1 MNTFTALYPLLSV
14 VLGAMVILLL
24 EVFLK
29 RENRDYLAYVSIL
42 FLLNAGRECIRV
54 WNRGY
59 SYFDGSLQLDNL
71 ALLLCLIL
79 ILASLFVILISMK
92 YLRLQNANIGEY
104 YALVLFALSGMIIM
118 VSSTDLVVVFLGLEV
133 LSMSSYALAGLKR
146 DDARS
151 AEAAV
156 KYFLLGSFAS
166 AFLVFGLAFLYGAAH
181 SLNITDI
188 VNFFRAENSL
198 SLMGLAGLG
207 LLIIGFGFKIAWVPF
222 HMWTPDVYEGSPTPI
237 TAFFS
242 VGPKVVGF
250 AVLMRL
256 FQLYWAESLN
266 SQVVSSALWV
276 IAVLTMVA
284 GNLLA
289 LRQRNV
295 KRILAYSSIAHAGY
309 LLVAL
314 LAQDNAGLVFYLLVY
329 LFMNM
334 GAFAAVT
341 ALSKK
346 GKEYLDLEDYKG
358 IGFRYPWIGAT
369 LAVFLFSLAG
379 FPPTGGFLAKFYI
392 FSSAVHGGFLWLV
405 IIGVLASLISV
416 YYYLRIVVTMY
427 MHPAT
432 QDIEIDAY
440 NPALF
445 LVLFL
450 CLYGVLQMGIF
461 PGNVLVIIKQA
472 VAALPI
478 L

>member
-14 VLGAMVILLL
+14 VVGALVVLLL

-29 RENRDYLAYVSIL
+29 RENRDYLAFVSML

-59 SYFDGSLQLDNL
+59 TYFDGNLQLDNL

-79 ILASLFVILISMK
+79 TLATLFVTLISMK
-92 YLRLQNANIGEY
+92 YLRQHSANYGEY
-104 YALVLFALSGMIIM
+104 YALLLFALSGMMIM
-118 VSSTDLVVVFLGLEV
+118 VSSSDLLIIFLGLEV

-146 DDARS
+146 GDERS
-151 AEAAV
+151 TEAAV

-181 SLNITDI
+181 SLEISNI
-188 VNFFRAENSL
+188 VGFLRANNSL
-198 SLMGLAGLG
+198 GMGLAGLG
-207 LLIIGFGFKIAWVPF
+207 LVIIGFGFKIAVVPF

-242 VGPKVVGF
+242 VGPKAVGF
-250 AVLMRL
+250 TVLIRL
-256 FQLYWAESLN
+256 FHLYWSDELN
-266 SQVVSSALWV
+266 SQIVSSSLWV
-276 IAVLTMVA
+276 IAVLTMVI
-284 GNLLA
+284 GNLVA
-289 LRQRNV
+289 LRQRNI

-314 LAQDNAGLVFYLLVY
+314 LARDNGGLVFYLLVY
-329 LFMNM
+329 LFMNI
-334 GAFAAVT
+334 GAFTAVT
-341 ALSKK
+341 ALTKK
-346 GKEYLDLEDYKG
+346 DTEYVGLEDFKG

-369 LAVFLFSLAG
+369 LSVFLFSLAG

-392 FSSAVHGGFLWLV
+392 FSSAVSEGMIAIV
-405 IIGVLASLISV
+405 IIGVLASLVSV
-416 YYYLRIVVTMY
+416 YYYLRIVVYMY
-427 MHPAT
+427 MSPASH
-432 QDIEIDAY
+432 DIEIEAY

-450 CLYGVLQMGIF
+450 CLYGVLQLGLF
-461 PGNVLVIIKQA
+461 PGNVLILVKQA
-472 VAALPI
+472 VASLPI